1 MEARVLFIKRR
12 TVFPALASCHGV
24 EKIANGVGLV
34 NSSETILY

>member
-1 MEARVLFIKRR
+1 MEARVLLMKRR
-12 TVFPALASCHGV
+12 RVFPALASCHGV

>member
-1 MEARVLFIKRR
+1 MEARVLLMKRK

-24 EKIANGVGLV
+24 EKIANEVGLV